1 MLGRPFYLLSFISID
16 HSPFRASWSLI
27 APINLGLL
35 DLSASTCILP
45 ARLLPLQTAHP
56 HRKSRHFLLATLS
69 LFTHSSSPP
78 FVPSPLYHSR
88 LALLTFES
96 LLLPLEETPITS
108 AMASNDPKLLYAV
121 EGINAYHLAHGREDS
136 LTPAGPQTL
145 SLLMVPTSSGFADP
159 SGVSDQEEDFYLHLH
174 LPPELD
180 LPLPA
185 TTQIYHQPPTSY
197 LIPRW
202 DLGPDSGAF
211 TRIEFPSLESRKGV
225 QEDVDTF
232 ETILAQCTA
241 FLERAPPPKK
251 SRAAREKQREA
262 SHEVSR
268 ETSAETLPAYNP
280 AAYSPGEGYVQG
292 SHSSHH
298 GSRIVLVDEEDGS
311 VLGEL
316 TDTYQVEDKKIRPGS
331 KEPVEITLPQDGSQ
345 NISVQPLSHG
355 YVEMEYHP
363 AYKKSSIV
371 SNASKASRLIVTTSD
386 LVSRTMQNQ
395 ANNFTKNTKPVAK
408 PVTFAPTTHD
418 HVRRINQYSNRAA
431 TLSATTVGA
440 IGHVAQNFGAGL
452 SSRKDGRARG
462 FDKDGNPIETYKP
475 GVLNK
480 SLMAFN
486 TVVDG
491 IEQAGRNL
499 LTGTS
504 SSVTT
509 VVEHR
514 WGAEAGQLSKH
525 LGGGFKNVGL
535 VYIDVTGVS
544 RRAILKSVAK
554 GMVVGKVKGGGE
566 IIVGGT
572 ESNPTL
578 VPADVKDDG
587 NGQYGH
593 GTYSDAQSTFGDN
606 DPYGKKPA
614 KGSYYQ

>member
-1 MLGRPFYLLSFISID
+1 
-16 HSPFRASWSLI
+16 
-27 APINLGLL
+27 
-35 DLSASTCILP
+35 
-45 ARLLPLQTAHP
+45 
-56 HRKSRHFLLATLS
+56 
-69 LFTHSSSPP
+69 
-78 FVPSPLYHSR
+78 
-88 LALLTFES
+88 
-96 LLLPLEETPITS
+96 
-108 AMASNDPKLLYAV
+108 MASNDPKLLYAV
-121 EGINAYHLAHGREDS
+121 EGINAYHIAHGKEES
-136 LTPAGPQTL
+136 LTPSGPQTL
-145 SLLMVPTSSGFADP
+145 SLLMVPTSSGFTDASGDADHE
-159 SGVSDQEEDFYLHLH
+159 QDFYLHLH

-211 TRIEFPSLESRKGV
+211 TRIEFPPLKSRKGV

-241 FLERAPPPKK
+241 FLERAPPPRPK
-251 SRAAREKQREA
+251 SKAVREKER
-262 SHEVSR
+262 EVSGER
-268 ETSAETLPAYNP
+268 LPAYNP
-280 AAYSPGEGYVQG
+280 AEYSPGEGYVQG
-292 SHSSHH
+292 SHSSHTA
-298 GSRIVLVDEEDGS
+298 GRIVLIDEEDGS

-316 TDTYQVEDKKIRPGS
+316 TDTYHVVEDKKVLPGS
-331 KEPVEITLPQDGSQ
+331 KDPVEITLPQDGSQ
-345 NISVQPLSHG
+345 NISVQPASSA
-355 YVEMEYHP
+355 YVEMDYHP
-363 AYKKSSIV
+363 AYQKSSLV

-386 LVSRTMQNQ
+386 IVSRTMQSQ
-395 ANNFTKNTKPVAK
+395 ATNFTKNTKPAAK
-408 PVTFAPTTHD
+408 PVTFAPATHD
-418 HVRRINQYSNRAA
+418 RVRRINQYSTKAA

-440 IGHVAQNFGAGL
+440 IGHVAQNLGANL
-452 SSRKDGRARG
+452 ARRKDGRSRG
-462 FDKDGNPIETYKP
+462 FDKEGNPIETYKP

-514 WGAEAGQLSKH
+514 WGSEAGQLSKH

-572 ESNPTL
+572 DSNPVL
-578 VPADVKDDG
+578 VPANTKEESGEKDG
-587 NGQYGH
+587 YS
-593 GTYSDAQSTFGDN
+593 TYSDAHSTFTRD
-606 DPYGKKPA
+606 DDRYGKRPGNGKH
-614 KGSYYQ
+614 Y